1 MSADTPSEAD
11 VIRMAIAE
19 FAGGLHTC
27 LPGYVLAYDRTTQT
41 CDVQPSVR
49 GRVQQADGVISEV
62 DLPALKGVP
71 VAFPSGASFSLTFDL
86 TVGDPV
92 VVMFA
97 ERAIDV
103 WKGNQPAT
111 IVGVQEPRRFD
122 LSDAYAIPG
131 GRPPVAPLPATDY
144 ASGATVL
151 RNNDI
156 RLGSS
161 AATDTVVLNALL
173 KAYLGAPAPPTG
185 LLGWLATLGTWA
197 STQVPPFPG
206 FPPTVVI
213 PPAVGTIAATKV
225 KAE

>member
-41 CDVQPSVR
+41 CDVQPAVR

-151 RNNDI
+151 RSSDV

-161 AATDTVVLNALL
+161 AASATNNALVLRSGLEQLKSAFNSWTPVPNDGGAAL
-173 KAYLGAPAPPTG
+173 KAILTTLFTTWPASG
-185 LLGWLATLGTWA
+185 
-197 STQVPPFPG
+197 V
-206 FPPTVVI
+206 
-213 PPAVGTIAATKV
+213 AAKV
-225 KAE
+225 RAE

>member
-41 CDVQPSVR
+41 CDVQPAVR
-49 GRVQQADGVISEV
+49 GRVQAADGVVSEI

-151 RNNDI
+151 RSSDV

-161 AATDTVVLNALL
+161 AAAKHVALGEDVVSALNTLIGVFNTHTHVYAPGPGTPVPTAPPVGQQTTVTGT
-173 KAYLGAPAPPTG
+173 LGAA
-185 LLGWLATLGTWA
+185 
-197 STQVPPFPG
+197 
-206 FPPTVVI
+206 
-213 PPAVGTIAATKV
+213 KV
-225 KAE
+225 RAE